1 VSLYWYEEARFVDT
15 PTFFQYHDHLYS
27 RPGMAQW
34 LHWSLDVTDLSL
46 CIDRAATLIKVGI
59 IFGCIFMVAGI
70 MLFISEDYHRKRFRA
85 RVYID

>member
-1 VSLYWYEEARFVDT
+1 VLNSIRYDAVE
-15 PTFFQYHDHLYS
+15 
-27 RPGMAQW
+27 
-34 LHWSLDVTDLSL
+34 
-46 CIDRAATLIKVGI
+46 RAATLITVGV

>member
-1 VSLYWYEEARFVDT
+1 MKRTVLYVGYDCAQLYTLRGI
-15 PTFFQYHDHLYS
+15 PYH
-27 RPGMAQW
+27 A
-34 LHWSLDVTDLSL
+34 VE
-46 CIDRAATLIKVGI
+46 RAATLITVGV